1 MFTSFEG
8 FEVGDMYVSHI
19 KDIVY
24 SREQQLDRLLLIDYL
39 GCKICGER

>member
-1 MFTSFEG
+1 MFTSFE
-8 FEVGDMYVSHI
+8 VGDKYVPHI

-39 GCKICGER
+39 